1 MSDTIYA
8 PATLVGRAGLS
19 AVRISGPGAGAAVTA
34 LAGRLPPPRRASLCR
49 LRDPATG
56 EAIDRGLVLWFPAP
70 ASFTG
75 EDMAELHLH
84 GGRAVIAAVLH
95 ALEALPGL
103 RLAEPGEFARRAF
116 DNGKLD
122 LTAVEGLA
130 DLVAAETEAQ
140 RRQALRQLEGGL
152 GDLTQA
158 WRERL
163 VTTLAR
169 LEAAIDFPEEGLPE
183 GLVEETRAAAE
194 ALADDIA
201 PHLDDTR
208 GERLRDGALIVI
220 LGPPNVGKSSLLN
233 YLAKRDAAI
242 VSTQAGTTRDV
253 VEVHLDLAGYP
264 ATVADTAGLRE
275 ASDPVEREG
284 VARALDRADRADLKL
299 LMVEATA
306 PGGTEL
312 GPMVDGRTL
321 VLVNKIDLLAGR
333 RLPELLWPSLPISMV
348 SGVGLDRLSEELT
361 ARVRALFEEG
371 GPAPVVTRARHRAA
385 LADCVEALRRAGAVA
400 APELIAEDLRL
411 AARALGRVTGQVDV
425 EELLDRIFRDFCI
438 GK

>member
-19 AVRISGPGAGAAVTA
+19 AVRVSGPGAGAALAA
-34 LAGRLPPPRRASLCR
+34 LVGRLPPPRRASLRR

-56 EAIDRGLVLWFPAP
+56 DAIDRGLVLWFPGP

-84 GGRAVIAAVLH
+84 GGRAVMTAMLR
-95 ALEALPGL
+95 ALDRMPGL
-103 RLAEPGEFARRAF
+103 RLAEPGEFTRRAF
-116 DNGKLD
+116 DTGKLD
-122 LTAVEGLA
+122 LTEVEGLA

-140 RRQALRQLEGGL
+140 RRQALRQFEGGL
-152 GDLTQA
+152 GELTQS

-163 VTTLAR
+163 VTASAR
-169 LEAAIDFPEEGLPE
+169 LEAAIDFPEDGLPE
-183 GLVEETRAAAE
+183 GLVEETRAASA
-194 ALADDIA
+194 ALADAIA

-220 LGPPNVGKSSLLN
+220 LGAPNVGKSSLLN

-275 ASDPVEREG
+275 AADPVEREG
-284 VARALDRADRADLKL
+284 VARALGRADRADLKL
-299 LMVEATA
+299 LMVEAPSPRA
-306 PGGTEL
+306 ADL
-312 GPMVDGRTL
+312 GPMVDARTL
-321 VLVNKIDLLAGR
+321 VLVNKTDLLAGR
-333 RLPELLWPSLPISMV
+333 RLPDLPWPSLPISLL
-348 SGVGLDRLSEELT
+348 SGAGLDRLSDALT

-371 GPAPVVTRARHRAA
+371 GPTPVVTRARHRAA
-385 LADCVEALRRAGAVA
+385 LSDCVEALRRAGAA
-400 APELIAEDLRL
+400 WSPELIAEDLRL
-411 AARALGRVTGQVDV
+411 AARALGRIVGQVDV